1 MRATA
6 VRMVLCGESGPAHAS
21 GGWAW
26 VYRVTVPFGVPHT
39 PRPLGDVHPFSGGD
53 HGLPSTPGHGREAVL
68 QSPERHRTRGA
79 SPITAAQ
86 YEELRAFDA
95 ALHVG
100 QRVMIRWT
108 QGHRFYA
115 MPATITKVNPK
126 SVLAAIDDA
135 VYDREHG
142 QATLCSPAGQVI
154 KAPRLSAFK
163 AWTVNNCVMPLE
175 LERG

>member
-1 MRATA
+1 M
-6 VRMVLCGESGPAHAS
+6 LAS
-21 GGWAW
+21 
-26 VYRVTVPFGVPHT
+26 V
-39 PRPLGDVHPFSGGD
+39 S
-53 HGLPSTPGHGREAVL
+53 
-68 QSPERHRTRGA
+68 
-79 SPITAAQ
+79 
-86 YEELRAFDA
+86 
-95 ALHVG
+95 
-100 QRVMIRWT
+100 MIRWT

-115 MPATITKVNPK
+115 MPARITKVTPK

-142 QATLCSPAGQVI
+142 QATLHYPAGQVI

>member
-1 MRATA
+1 MACPRHPAIGDRRFSRA
-6 VRMVLCGESGPAHAS
+6 
-21 GGWAW
+21 
-26 VYRVTVPFGVPHT
+26 
-39 PRPLGDVHPFSGGD
+39 
-53 HGLPSTPGHGREAVL
+53 
-68 QSPERHRTRGA
+68 QKRHRTRGA

-115 MPATITKVNPK
+115 MSARITKVNPK

-142 QATLCSPAGQVI
+142 QATLRYPAGQVI
-154 KAPRLSAFK
+154 KAPRLGAFK
-163 AWTVNNCVMPLE
+163 AWTINNCVMPLE